1 MTRLVSRRPLE
12 SARLLIKG
20 LAGIFATQITLSA
33 DIQVVFDARRRTD
46 AVDTV
51 RRRFFMLLA
60 EGPPVMLGEVVYAV
74 AFLTQAH
81 EYVRTAYLGYLTT
94 WLEKKP
100 ANNYMPGTGSRM
112 REILSTLAPCYRQ
125 LVSPACWPCIR
136 FRRLHLSGGT
146 EVQLIEPDNPY
157 LFGHY
162 QLRKQAVPNG
172 SHSYSI

>member
-81 EYVRTAYLGYLTT
+81 EYVRKAYLKEDAQKL
-94 WLEKKP
+94 LDHLAEKKP

-136 FRRLHLSGGT
+136 VRRLHLSKRNRSTIDKAG
-146 EVQLIEPDNPY
+146 
-157 LFGHY
+157 
-162 QLRKQAVPNG
+162 
-172 SHSYSI
+172 